1 MSGLIFAKRT
11 RTTDGRTQLS
21 LCGCCCKPTDRL
33 RRWDALG
40 VLRSPHPSLARRE
53 RSLCLGKRRLNVSS
67 ACCGRRY
74 GSLARS
80 PLQLAPLEI
89 SESSFSDQ
97 KPDGKK
103 WRPPAR
109 PARRSP
115 EGGRVCRPQRVSTAP
130 DWPTAES
137 GRPMRIPE
145 KHSKLWR
152 GDGRQEGGRMKR
164 RDHQKPKAVKCKK

>member
-1 MSGLIFAKRT
+1 MALFSQSGPGR
-11 RTTDGRTQLS
+11 RTDGRTQLS

-53 RSLCLGKRRLNVSS
+53 RSLCLGKRRLNVRS

-80 PLQLAPLEI
+80 PWQLAPLDI

-109 PARRSP
+109 RGEAPRVAESVAPRECLPHPIGRP
-115 EGGRVCRPQRVSTAP
+115 RNPGGQCGFPKNTQNCGEGMEDKREGG
-130 DWPTAES
+130 
-137 GRPMRIPE
+137 
-145 KHSKLWR
+145 
-152 GDGRQEGGRMKR
+152 
-164 RDHQKPKAVKCKK
+164 